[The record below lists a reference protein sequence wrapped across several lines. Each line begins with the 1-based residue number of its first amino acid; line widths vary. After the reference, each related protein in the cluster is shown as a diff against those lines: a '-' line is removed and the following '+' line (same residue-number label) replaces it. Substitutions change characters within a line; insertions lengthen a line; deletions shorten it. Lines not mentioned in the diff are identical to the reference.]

1 MIRCMRSV
9 WWWLKWT
16 INNFVCLKQFDNGH
30 GSACL
35 RFNIPIL
42 FGQSMR
48 KEKVM
53 RASRLKFLVVAAA
66 LLFGL
71 VAGRV
76 NAGEVKAAVAA
87 NFTAP
92 VQQIVELFQKESGH
106 TVKLSFGS
114 SGKLYAQIKEGAP
127 FDVFLAADEKNPKL
141 LEQEGLAVANTRF
154 VYALGKLVLW
164 SAQPG
169 FVDDKGAVLR
179 KGSYNKLA
187 YADPK
192 LAPYGL
198 AAQETLQKLELWDK
212 VQSKLVTGE
221 SIAQSYQFAATGNA
235 ELAFIA
241 LSQIT
246 KDGKVTEGSWW
257 IVPAELYNPIK
268 QSAVLLSAAK
278 DKAAAQTF
286 LAYLKSEKALAI
298 IRSFGYG
305 LP

>member
-1 MIRCMRSV
+1 MAFRK
-9 WWWLKWT
+9 L
-16 INNFVCLKQFDNGH
+16 NLLAAVC
-30 GSACL
+30 
-35 RFNIPIL
+35 
-42 FGQSMR
+42 
-48 KEKVM
+48 
-53 RASRLKFLVVAAA
+53 A
-66 LLFGL
+66 LLLGS
-71 VAGRV
+71 VAGSV
-76 NAGEVKAAVAA
+76 SAGEVNAAVAA

-92 VQQIVELFQKESGH
+92 VQQIVEQFQKETGH

-114 SGKLYAQIKEGAP
+114 SGKFYAQIKEGAP

-141 LEQEGLAVANTRF
+141 LEQDGLAVADSRF

-164 SAQPG
+164 SAKPG
-169 FVDDKGAVLR
+169 FVDDKGAVLGAGNYG
-179 KGSYNKLA
+179 KIA

-198 AAQETLQKLELWDK
+198 AAQEALQKMNLWDK

-221 SIAQSYQFAATGNA
+221 SIAQTYQFAASGNA

-246 KDGKVTEGSWW
+246 KDGKITEGSWW
-257 IVPAELYNPIK
+257 IVPADMHSPIK
-268 QSAVLLSAAK
+268 QAAVQLTAAK
-278 DKAAAQTF
+278 DKAAAQAF
-286 LAYLKSEKALAI
+286 LKFLKSEKAVAI

>member
-1 MIRCMRSV
+1 MKTRKLNILV
-9 WWWLKWT
+9 W
-16 INNFVCLKQFDNGH
+16 G
-30 GSACL
+30 
-35 RFNIPIL
+35 
-42 FGQSMR
+42 
-48 KEKVM
+48 
-53 RASRLKFLVVAAA
+53 AA
-66 LLFGL
+66 LVFCSA
-71 VAGRV
+71 AGSV
-76 NAGEVKAAVAA
+76 NAGEVNAAVAA

-92 VQQIVELFQKESGH
+92 AQQLAELFQKETGH

-114 SGKLYAQIKEGAP
+114 SGKFYSQIQNGAP

-169 FVDDKGAVLR
+169 FVDAKGTVLR
-179 KGSYNKLA
+179 KGNYNKIA

-198 AAQETLQKLELWDK
+198 AAKETLEELGLWNA

-221 SIAQSYQFAATGNA
+221 SIAQTYQFAATGNA

-246 KDGKVTEGSWW
+246 KDGKVTDGSWW
-257 IVPAELYNPIK
+257 LVPSQMYNPIR

-278 DKAAAQTF
+278 DPAAAKAFLTF
-286 LAYLKSEKALAI
+286 LKSAKSVAI
-298 IRSFGYG
+298 IRSFGYE

>member
-1 MIRCMRSV
+1 MRSRKLKLLV
-9 WWWLKWT
+9 WVGAL
-16 INNFVCLKQFDNGH
+16 IF
-30 GSACL
+30 GS
-35 RFNIPIL
+35 
-42 FGQSMR
+42 
-48 KEKVM
+48 
-53 RASRLKFLVVAAA
+53 VADSA
-66 LLFGL
+66 
-71 VAGRV
+71 
-76 NAGEVKAAVAA
+76 NAGEVNAAVAA

-92 VQQIVELFQKESGH
+92 VQQIAELFQKETGH

-114 SGKLYAQIKEGAP
+114 SGKFYAQIKEGAP

-141 LEQEGLAVANTRF
+141 LEQDGLAVANSRF

-169 FVDDKGAVLR
+169 FVDDKGVVLS

-198 AAQETLQKLELWDK
+198 AAQETLQKMNLWDK

-221 SIAQSYQFAATGNA
+221 SITQTYQFAASGNA

-241 LSQIT
+241 LAQVT
-246 KDGKVTEGSWW
+246 KDGKVGEGSYWL
-257 IVPAELYNPIK
+257 VPADMYNPIK
-268 QSAVLLSAAK
+268 QAAIQLTAAK
-278 DKAAAQTF
+278 DKAAAQAF
-286 LAYLKSEKALAI
+286 LKFMRSEKALAI

>member
-1 MIRCMRSV
+1 M
-9 WWWLKWT
+9 K
-16 INNFVCLKQFDNGH
+16 
-30 GSACL
+30 L
-35 RFNIPIL
+35 RHLNL
-42 FGQSMR
+42 C
-48 KEKVM
+48 VH
-53 RASRLKFLVVAAA
+53 VAA
-66 LLFGL
+66 LLFGTMSC
-71 VAGRV
+71 AA
-76 NAGEVKAAVAA
+76 NAGEVNAAVAA

-114 SGKLYAQIKEGAP
+114 SGKFYTQIKEGAP

-141 LEQEGLAVANTRF
+141 LEQEGLAVADTHF
-154 VYALGKLVLW
+154 IYALGKLVLW
-164 SAQPG
+164 SAKPG
-169 FVDDKGAVLR
+169 FVDDKGVVLG

-198 AAQETLQKLELWDK
+198 AAQETMQKLGIWDK

-221 SIAQSYQFAATGNA
+221 SIAQTYQFAASGNA

-246 KDGKVTEGSWW
+246 KDGKMSEGSWW
-257 IVPAELYNPIK
+257 IVPADMYSPIK
-268 QSAVLLSAAK
+268 QGAVQLSAAK
-278 DKAAAQTF
+278 DKAAAQAF
-286 LAYLKSEKALAI
+286 LAYLKSEKAVAI

>member
-1 MIRCMRSV
+1 MAMS
-9 WWWLKWT
+9 K
-16 INNFVCLKQFDNGH
+16 
-30 GSACL
+30 
-35 RFNIPIL
+35 FNL
-42 FGQSMR
+42 W
-48 KEKVM
+48 
-53 RASRLKFLVVAAA
+53 VAAGVMLA
-66 LLFGL
+66 
-71 VAGRV
+71 AATV
-76 NAGEVKAAVAA
+76 NTASAGEVNAAVAA

-92 VQQIVELFQKESGH
+92 VQQIVELFQKETGH

-114 SGKLYAQIKEGAP
+114 SGKFYSQIQNGAP
-127 FDVFLAADEKNPKL
+127 FDVFLAADEKNPEL

-164 SAQPG
+164 SAKPG
-169 FVDDKGAVLR
+169 FVDAQGAVLR
-179 KGSYNKLA
+179 KGGYNKIA

-198 AAQETLQKLELWDK
+198 AAKETLEEMGLWNA

-221 SIAQSYQFAATGNA
+221 SIAQTYQFAATGNA

-246 KDGKVTEGSWW
+246 RDGKVTDGSWW
-257 IVPAELYNPIK
+257 LVPSHMYNPIR

-278 DKAAAQTF
+278 DSAAAKAFLTF
-286 LAYLKSEKALAI
+286 LKSEKSVAI
-298 IRSFGYG
+298 IRGFGYG

>member
-1 MIRCMRSV
+1 MAIRKLNLLV
-9 WWWLKWT
+9 W
-16 INNFVCLKQFDNGH
+16 VG
-30 GSACL
+30 
-35 RFNIPIL
+35 
-42 FGQSMR
+42 
-48 KEKVM
+48 
-53 RASRLKFLVVAAA
+53 A
-66 LLFGL
+66 LLFGTIIQP
-71 VAGRV
+71 VT
-76 NAGEVKAAVAA
+76 AGEVNAAVAA

-92 VQQIVELFQKESGH
+92 VEQIVALFQKETGH

-114 SGKLYAQIKEGAP
+114 SGKFTAQIKEGAP

-141 LEQEGLAVANTRF
+141 LEESGLAIANSRF

-164 SAQPG
+164 SAKPG
-169 FVDDKGAVLR
+169 YVDDKGAVL
-179 KGSYNKLA
+179 KNGSFNKLA

-198 AAQETLQKLELWDK
+198 AAKETLESLGLWNS

-221 SIAQSYQFAATGNA
+221 SITQTYQFAATGNA

-257 IVPAELYNPIK
+257 IVPSNLYNPIR
-268 QSAVLLSAAK
+268 QSAVQLSAAK
-278 DKAAAQTF
+278 NPAAAKAF
-286 LAYLKSEKALAI
+286 LDFLKSAKAVAI
-298 IRSFGYG
+298 IRSFGYE